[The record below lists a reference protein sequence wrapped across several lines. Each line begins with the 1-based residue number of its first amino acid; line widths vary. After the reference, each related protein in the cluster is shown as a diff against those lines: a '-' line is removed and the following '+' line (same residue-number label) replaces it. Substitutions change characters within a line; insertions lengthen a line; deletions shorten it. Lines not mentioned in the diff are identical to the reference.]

1 MEKVIEFIH
10 ELYDSMRLYFENNDY
25 IGESKLRLFINEYNT
40 LHGSEIEYHSGINRH
55 AIVLE
60 DYVVKFDLR
69 DTTESYF
76 GGCEREAKGYEFACE
91 HDMEYLF
98 APVTKYDYKG
108 KTFYIMPRVEYV
120 NEELDD
126 SVLFEELSDEERN
139 FLENYFDDL
148 HSGNFGFNAF
158 GEVKI
163 FDYACFFKDGVQTF
177 KA

>member
-10 ELYDSMRLYFENNDY
+10 ELYDSMRVYFENNDY
-25 IGESKLRLFINEYNT
+25 IGESKLRLFVNEYNT
-40 LHGSEIEYHSGINRH
+40 LHDTKIEYNNGVSRH
-55 AIVLE
+55 VIILE
-60 DYVVKFDLR
+60 DYVIKFDLG
-69 DTTESYF
+69 DTSGLYF
-76 GGCEREAKGYEFACE
+76 GGCEREVKGYEFACE
-91 HDMEYLF
+91 HNMGYLF
-98 APVTKYDYKG
+98 APVTKYNYKG
-108 KTFYIMPRVEYV
+108 KTFYIMPRIEYV
-120 NEELDD
+120 DD
-126 SVLFEELSDEERN
+126 SLSDEVLFDELSDTEKN